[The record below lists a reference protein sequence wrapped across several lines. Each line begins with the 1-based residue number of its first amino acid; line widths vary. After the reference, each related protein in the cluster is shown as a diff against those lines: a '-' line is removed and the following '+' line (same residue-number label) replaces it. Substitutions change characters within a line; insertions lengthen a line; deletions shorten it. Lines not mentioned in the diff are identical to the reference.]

1 MRFGGDMVNRFS
13 GCPDTVPAALLTKV
27 LVTREDAGPSY
38 IPRPPVAA
46 LMSALARLI
55 VTPAITGMLLLVGV
69 TIAARVTGDIPAA
82 FVPTGPLSSCWHRS
96 LPER

>member
-1 MRFGGDMVNRFS
+1 MRFGDNVVNRFS
-13 GCPDTVPAALLTKV
+13 GCPDAVPAAFLTQM

-38 IPRPPVAA
+38 IPRSPVAA
-46 LMSALARLI
+46 LMSALAWLI